1 MTLDPSPSKR
11 LTTWLALLPLAFAL
25 MTLLG
30 FNRPAPVAAHAS
42 LAQLQQNAPVDCPVL
57 CKQRYETALS
67 ACLAAGGEE
76 CEAQARKVYEK
87 CMEGCAR
94 LQPGQP
100 ADPGPMP
107 VPPEC
112 EVACKMVADVVLKQC
127 QNAGGA
133 DCEKHAREAF
143 LSCTKLCSRPFSPA
157 TPKPV
162 SCEGACR
169 QKANDVLKACKDQG
183 GSGDD
188 CAAKAKA
195 VFEECLTTCP
205 KPTAKPPSCEEKCRA
220 HAEEQRK
227 LCLASGVSPDDCA
240 AKAKALFE
248 ACVTAECKRPD
259 TKPVQ
264 CEDGC
269 RRRAEETNKTCLQA
283 GGTAE
288 DCAKQAAAV
297 LERCL
302 ASCPKPEPKPQ
313 TCEGACKERAQAV
326 LKACKEA
333 GGGADECEKRY
344 KASLEECLLTCPKPT
359 PKPETCEGAC
369 KERAQAV
376 LKACKEAGG
385 GAEDCEKRYKAAFE
399 ECMTANCPRPT
410 PKPETCEGA
419 CKERAQAVLKACK
432 EAGGGADECEQK
444 YKAAFE
450 ECMTAN
456 CPRPTPKPDNC
467 EGACK
472 ERAQAVLKAC
482 KEAGGSAEDC
492 EKRYKA
498 AFEECI
504 AATCP
509 RPTPKPDQCEDKCR
523 RVAESV
529 LAACKEAGGN
539 AEECGQKARTA
550 YNECL
555 TENCPRPTAVPT
567 PACENRCGA
576 AAEEAR
582 NACLREGGT
591 EADCAAKGRRV
602 YSDCMFRC
610 DPQFCASVCQERSE
624 EVRKTCLANGGN
636 EEACA
641 QQARK
646 ALAECKAG
654 CPGSSLAPSP
664 RPMP

>member
-169 QKANDVLKACKDQG
+169 QKANDVLKACKDAG

-333 GGGADECEKRY
+333 GG
-344 KASLEECLLTCPKPT
+344 S
-359 PKPETCEGAC
+359 
-369 KERAQAV
+369 
-376 LKACKEAGG
+376 
-385 GAEDCEKRYKAAFE
+385 AEDCEKRYKAAFE

-419 CKERAQAVLKACK
+419 CKERAQAVLKAC
-432 EAGGGADECEQK
+432 
-444 YKAAFE
+444 
-450 ECMTAN
+450 
-456 CPRPTPKPDNC
+456 
-467 EGACK
+467 
-472 ERAQAVLKAC
+472 
-482 KEAGGSAEDC
+482 
-492 EKRYKA
+492 
-498 AFEECI
+498 
-504 AATCP
+504 
-509 RPTPKPDQCEDKCR
+509 
-523 RVAESV
+523 
-529 LAACKEAGGN
+529 
-539 AEECGQKARTA
+539 
-550 YNECL
+550 
-555 TENCPRPTAVPT
+555 
-567 PACENRCGA
+567 
-576 AAEEAR
+576 
-582 NACLREGGT
+582 
-591 EADCAAKGRRV
+591 
-602 YSDCMFRC
+602 
-610 DPQFCASVCQERSE
+610 
-624 EVRKTCLANGGN
+624 
-636 EEACA
+636 
-641 QQARK
+641 
-646 ALAECKAG
+646 
-654 CPGSSLAPSP
+654 
-664 RPMP
+664 